1 MKYFWLCVM
10 VSTIIWYVWISIHV
24 GIRGY
29 GNIMD
34 MLEELESGDS

>member
-1 MKYFWLCVM
+1 MAYFWLLVM
-10 VSTIIWYVWISIHV
+10 LGIIIWYIWIAIHV

-34 MLEELESGDS
+34 MLKDLNS